1 MSKLGKSEIVAN
13 TFWFFALRKLDMKK
27 KCFTMHFLELFN
39 GSQLAKMKKYIPYM
53 SLP

>member
-1 MSKLGKSEIVAN
+1 MLQRNRIKYVTIKVSNIIII
-13 TFWFFALRKLDMKK
+13 
-27 KCFTMHFLELFN
+27 N